1 MFAQTEG
8 RVLSD
13 PALPK
18 LGTSVM
24 FSYVPAPSASAAATR
39 VVISEVLVCFS
50 ATLLVIIIVGGN
62 MHLNIFRQV
71 CVFCRVLSG
80 SRQHHAYS
88 RVVAWPSPRSVG
100 DLLMFGKALICRE
113 VR

>member
-39 VVISEVLVCFS
+39 VAISEVVVCFS

-71 CVFCRVLSG
+71 CVFCRVLPVLVSTMLTLG
-80 SRQHHAYS
+80 WLRG
-88 RVVAWPSPRSVG
+88 RPP
-100 DLLMFGKALICRE
+100 E
-113 VR
+113 VWVIY